1 MRKGFLS
8 KEGCKL
14 LAADYS
20 QVELR
25 ILAHFSGDETMI
37 KAFNDNIDIHSQTA
51 SEVLGVDVT
60 RVTPE
65 ERSKAKAVNFG
76 LMYGQSSFGLAKTLK
91 ISRRDAKDYIT
102 RYFERFSK
110 VKTYLDE
117 LKEFAEQNGFS
128 QTLFGRKR
136 FLPEIHSKNRTIK
149 ANAER
154 IAVNSPIQ
162 GTAADIIKMAMI
174 QIQSELDEKNLGA
187 KMLLQVHD
195 ELIFE
200 VPEDEIDQVSTIV
213 RRGMENV
220 VELKVPLA
228 VDMGVGSNWYDLK

>member
-1 MRKGFLS
+1 
-8 KEGCKL
+8 
-14 LAADYS
+14 
-20 QVELR
+20 V
-25 ILAHFSGDETMI
+25 
-37 KAFNDNIDIHSQTA
+37 DNVS
-51 SEVLGVDVT
+51 L
-60 RVTPE
+60 E

-76 LMYGQSSFGLAKTLK
+76 LMYGQSSFGLAKALK

-110 VKTYLDE
+110 VKSYLDE
-117 LKEFAEQNGFS
+117 LKEFAEQNGYS

-136 FLPEIHSKNRTIK
+136 FLPDIHSKNRTIK

-154 IAVNSPIQ
+154 VAVNSPIQ

-174 QIQSELDEKNLGA
+174 QIQNELDRNNLDTR
-187 KMLLQVHD
+187 MLLQVHD

-200 VPEDEIDQVSTIV
+200 IPESEVDQVSNIV
-213 RRGMENV
+213 RQGMENV